1 MHTEFNHLKR
11 MIQRKMEN
19 EDSISMPN
27 SRLSRVEVLSRQ
39 ILDYLQKH
47 PEASD
52 TLEGI
57 ASWWLEQQQIEQLVE
72 EVAEALELL
81 VNKGALNVHKKP
93 GGITTYKIKK
103 K

>member
-1 MHTEFNHLKR
+1 MK
-11 MIQRKMEN
+11 N

-27 SRLSRVEVLSRQ
+27 GRLRRVEALSRQ

-57 ASWWLEQQQIEQLVE
+57 ATWWLEQQRIEHLVE

-81 VNKGALNVHKKP
+81 VKKGALCAHKKTSA
-93 GGITTYKIKK
+93 ITTYKIKK